1 MRSQQRAS
9 GTTLAE
15 GNDLT
20 GKERNMIY
28 GEKNIDTPIRW
39 GMIGGGIGSQ
49 IGYIHRS
56 AALRDFNFDLVC
68 GAFDIDPARGRQFG
82 KNLHVDPDR
91 CYPDYQTLIAEEAKR
106 EDGVQAVSIATPN
119 FTHYSIAKACLEA
132 GLHVYL
138 EKPMC
143 FTTEEALDLEETVKK
158 TGRIMFVSYG
168 YAGHQLIEQAREMVA
183 NGDLGKIRIVNM
195 QFAHG
200 GNNVAVEK
208 AAASQAWRVDPK
220 KAGPAFSLGDVG
232 THLVYLSEVILP
244 HLNIRRLMCSK
255 QSFVEGRQL
264 EDNAMTI
271 MEYDNGAIG
280 YIWSSGVN
288 AGEQFG
294 GRLRIVGEK
303 ASISWDMEYPN
314 FLRYEVQ
321 GEAPR
326 TLSRGGGYLY
336 EGAKADDRIGGG
348 HPEGLF
354 EAWSNL
360 DTKFAIA
367 IDKCEKGEEIDF
379 WYPDVHAG
387 VLGVKWV
394 EKCVESGNKDCAWVD
409 YN

>member
-1 MRSQQRAS
+1 
-9 GTTLAE
+9 
-15 GNDLT
+15 
-20 GKERNMIY
+20 MIY
-28 GEKNIDTPIRW
+28 GEKNVENPIRW
-39 GMIGGGIGSQ
+39 GMVGGGIGSQ

-56 AALRDFNFDLVC
+56 AALRDFNFDLVA
-68 GAFDIDPARGRQFG
+68 GAFDIDPERGKAFG

-91 CYPDYQTLIAEEAKR
+91 CYPDYKTMFEAEAKR
-106 EDGVQAVSIATPN
+106 EDGIQAVSIATPN
-119 FTHYSIAKACLEA
+119 FTHYTIAKAALEA

-143 FTTEEALDLEETVKK
+143 FTLEEALDLEETVKK
-158 TGRIMFVSYG
+158 SEKIMFVSYG
-168 YAGHQLIEQAREMVA
+168 YAGHQMIEQAREMIA

-208 AAASQAWRVDPK
+208 GAASQAWRVDPK
-220 KAGPAFSLGDVG
+220 KAGPAFSMGDVG
-232 THLVYLSEVILP
+232 THLVYLAEAMMP
-244 HLNIRRLMCSK
+244 DMNIKRLMCSK

-288 AGEQFG
+288 AGELFG
-294 GRLRIVGEK
+294 ERFRIVGEK
-303 ASISWDMEYPN
+303 ASIAWDAEHPN
-314 FLRYEVQ
+314 FLSYEVQ

-326 TLSRGGGYLY
+326 VLARGTGYIY
-336 EGAKADDRIGGG
+336 DGAKADDRIGAG

-354 EAWSNL
+354 ESWSNL
-360 DTKFAIA
+360 YTKFAKA
-367 IDKCEKGEEIDF
+367 IDKCDKGEEIDF

-394 EKCVESGNKDCAWVD
+394 EKCVESGDNDSKWVNYED
-409 YN
+409 